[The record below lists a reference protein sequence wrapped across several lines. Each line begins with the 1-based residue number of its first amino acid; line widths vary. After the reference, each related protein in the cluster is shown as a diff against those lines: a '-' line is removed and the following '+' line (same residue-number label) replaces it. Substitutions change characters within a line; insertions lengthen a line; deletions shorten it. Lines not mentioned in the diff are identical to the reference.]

1 MFDKI
6 VFFVSSLSQPRAIRR
21 VESIEALGYEV
32 EVYGYDRA
40 QYNCNRFSEKIPVT
54 VLGQMSKGGGYLDK
68 IKTIRKDVARI
79 IQEHEGQNCLYY
91 SFGYFESIFL
101 RLKGVP
107 YAYEISDI
115 AYGFPSFDKV
125 RPFLRA
131 IDRNLVKNALFTLL
145 TSEGFKG
152 FLNQPKAKYI
162 VQPNKV
168 NQKIM
173 GVVRK
178 PLNLKEDHIVFS
190 FVGSIRY
197 ASMMRFARTIGK
209 CFPQHEFH
217 FHGVANVEAT
227 QNALDHMMALY
238 PNIKLFGA
246 FKNPDDFERIYNSVD
261 VVVVTYGTESLNETI
276 LDPNKLYE
284 GILFCRPLIATSGT
298 FLAEQIARYDCG
310 ISIDSSSEESIKDA
324 ISKLT
329 IEQLNAIS
337 QKEYEIERA
346 EAFDN
351 MDNLSKILQEI
362 CNKRKS

>member
-1 MFDKI
+1 MYNKI
-6 VFFVSSLSQPRAIRR
+6 VFLVSSLSQPRVIRR
-21 VESIEALGYEV
+21 VESIAALGYEV
-32 EVYGYDRA
+32 EVYGYDRV
-40 QYNCNRFSEKIPVT
+40 QYNCNKFSGKIPVT
-54 VLGQMSKGGGYLDK
+54 ILGQMSKGGEYFEK
-68 IKTIRKDVARI
+68 IKIVKRDITRI
-79 IQEHEGQNCLYY
+79 VKEHKGQKCLYY
-91 SFGYFESIFL
+91 SFGFIESFFL
-101 RLKGVP
+101 CLKGVP

-125 RPFLRA
+125 RFLFRA
-131 IDRNLVKNALFTLL
+131 IDRKLVRKAKFTLL

-152 FLNQPKAKYI
+152 FLNQPMANFI

-168 NQKIM
+168 NRKIID
-173 GVVRK
+173 VERK
-178 PLNLKEDHIVFS
+178 PLNLRDRHFIFS

-209 CFPQHEFH
+209 YFPQHEFH
-217 FHGVANVEAT
+217 FYGVANVETT
-227 QNALDHMMALY
+227 QKSLDDMMTLY

-298 FLAEQIARYDCG
+298 FLAEQIARYGCG
-310 ISIDSSSEESIKDA
+310 ISIDSSSEEAIRDA
-324 ISKLT
+324 ISQLT
-329 IEQLNAIS
+329 IKQLNDIS
-337 QKEYEIERA
+337 EKEYQTDRE

-351 MDNLSKILQEI
+351 IDNLAKILQEI
-362 CNKRKS
+362 CKKRTN